1 MAEEYDSAPGV
12 ICPECGSLF
21 VDEKWD
27 EDMPNT
33 NPENQAHEKALDH
46 FSSNHSDW
54 LDENLAFPGFIPVE
68 SKVLSRFLGG
78 SEPRKLK
85 DVLEA
90 KP

>member
-1 MAEEYDSAPGV
+1 MVNQYDSAPGV

-21 VDEKWD
+21 VDDKFNEK
-27 EDMPNT
+27 MHST
-33 NPENQAHEKALDH
+33 NPENQAHDKALQH
-46 FSSNHSDW
+46 FSENHSDW
-54 LDENLAFPGFIPVE
+54 LDENLGFPGFIPVE
-68 SKVLSRFLGG
+68 KKVLSRFIGG